1 MALLRQPSVG
11 RSAPG
16 GGAWAALSCHET
28 VAGPGGEFAVVIS
41 VQGVSK
47 FLAKTEIFQDVSFH
61 INEGERIGLIGR
73 NGVGKTT
80 LFQILL
86 RETEPDTGLV
96 SIPKHV
102 AVGSLPQQMPGL
114 SGKSVLA
121 YAMDVS
127 ERLREIR
134 GSLQQV
140 QNTLEGEPDPQR
152 TQALA
157 LEQGHLLEQF
167 ELLGGYDL
175 EARAR
180 KILTGLGFAERRL
193 AQPVEAL
200 SGGWMMRLALAR
212 LLLAAPDVLL
222 LDEPTNHL
230 DLESLLWLEQYL
242 LASRLAMIIISHDR
256 VFLNRLVGRIL
267 ELEQGRLHEYAG
279 NYDRYLEEKALRQ
292 EIQLASYRNQRDRIQ
307 QIERFIARN
316 RYRKSKARQA
326 QSRLKQMDKMELLDA
341 PDDQANIHFSFPEP
355 SRSGKRVIELR
366 GVSKTYDDLM
376 VYENLDLVLERGDRV
391 AFLGPNGAGKSTLL
405 KMIAGVEQP
414 SAGELVIGHQVV
426 KGYYAQH
433 QMEQLHPQLTVLQ
446 EVSRVSGALTLT
458 QIRGLLGAFL
468 FRGEDV
474 EKRVAVLS
482 GGEKA
487 RLVLC
492 KLLLQRPNL
501 LLLDEPTNHL
511 DIPARAVFEEA
522 LEEFTGTICF
532 ISHDRHFINA
542 IANKILLVDG
552 GKAQLFQG
560 DYDDYQNIWQE
571 RLRGEALDAL
581 ELKPSQLKVEECPPA
596 ARKVQER
603 KRQEAEWRNEFYRIR
618 RPLQERLETVETS
631 MDQTHQRM
639 DGLNALLA
647 DPHTYQ
653 NGADVAS
660 LQKEYQQLKNTLQ
673 TLTADW
679 EEQALALEELEQ
691 NFWEDKKP

>member
-1 MALLRQPSVG
+1 MVLLQQPTVG

-16 GGAWAALSCHET
+16 GGAWAKPPCHGTDAE
-28 VAGPGGEFAVVIS
+28 PGGEFAVVIS

-47 FLAKTEIFQDVSFH
+47 FLAKSEIFQDVSFH

-80 LFQILL
+80 LFQVLL
-86 RETEPDTGLV
+86 RETEPDTGIV
-96 SIPKHV
+96 TIPKYV
-102 AVGSLPQQMPGL
+102 AVGSLPQQMVCL

-121 YAMDVS
+121 RAMDVS
-127 ERLREIR
+127 ERLRAIQ
-134 GSLQQV
+134 GSLHLV
-140 QNTLEGEPDPQR
+140 QDSLEGEQDPQR
-152 TQALA
+152 TRALV
-157 LEQGHLLEQF
+157 LEQAHLLEQF

-180 KILTGLGFAERRL
+180 KILAGLGFAERRL

-230 DLESLLWLEQYL
+230 DLDSLLWLEQYL
-242 LASRLAMIIISHDR
+242 LTSRLAMIIISHDR

-267 ELEQGRLHEYAG
+267 ELEQGKLHEYAG

-292 EIQLASYRNQRDRIQ
+292 EIQLASYRNQRERIQ

-326 QSRLKQMDKMELLDA
+326 QSRLKLMDKIELLDA
-341 PDDQANIHFSFPEP
+341 PDEQANIQFSFPEP

-366 GVSKTYDDLM
+366 NLSKTYDDLR

-405 KMIAGVEQP
+405 KMIAGVAQP
-414 SAGELVIGHQVV
+414 TAGELVIGHQVV
-426 KGYYAQH
+426 TGYYAQH

-446 EVSRVSGALTLT
+446 EVSRVSGDLTLT
-458 QIRGLLGAFL
+458 RIRGLLGAFL

-511 DIPARAVFEEA
+511 DIPAREVFEEA
-522 LEEFTGTICF
+522 LEGFTGTICF
-532 ISHDRHFINA
+532 ISHDRHFINT

-552 GKAQLFQG
+552 GKAQLLQG
-560 DYDDYQNIWQE
+560 NYDDYQNIWQE
-571 RLRGEALDAL
+571 RLKDEEPQVFG
-581 ELKPSQLKVEECPPA
+581 LKPSQPKVEESPPA

-603 KRQEAEWRNEFYRIR
+603 KRQEAAWRNEFYRIR
-618 RPLQERLETVETS
+618 RPLQERLETIEAS
-631 MDQTHQRM
+631 MDQTHQRV
-639 DGLNALLA
+639 DSLNALLA
-647 DPHTYQ
+647 DSNTYQ
-653 NGADVAS
+653 NGTDVAA
-660 LQKEYQQLKNTLQ
+660 LQKEYQQLKKTLQ

-679 EEQALALEELEQ
+679 EEQALALEELE
-691 NFWEDKKP
+691 NDFWEDKKP